1 MGVLNSVNAHAEE
14 LRSSFVAH
22 EGKKQLT
29 VTVDGGDRYTV
40 DFGYMAELMTT
51 QIHENVRIPSL
62 KLENGRTLSVACSR
76 SWIKILKTGFCRTT
90 RQQRVMTLSHLRLS

>member
-1 MGVLNSVNAHAEE
+1 LSIQFLVTLSFPPSKVKLTSVLNSVNAHAED

-22 EGKKQLT
+22 EGKKELK

-62 KLENGRTLSVACSR
+62 N
-76 SWIKILKTGFCRTT
+76 
-90 RQQRVMTLSHLRLS
+90 

>member
-1 MGVLNSVNAHAEE
+1 MNSVNAHAED

-22 EGKKQLT
+22 EGKKELK

-51 QIHENVRIPSL
+51 QIHENVRIPGLNWKTAERSVWL
-62 KLENGRTLSVACSR
+62 VPGR
-76 SWIKILKTGFCRTT
+76 G
-90 RQQRVMTLSHLRLS
+90 